1 MLSWFSLVCGIIK
14 SIYNQGGHLMSVSV
28 NKLIAFFYWLRNVS
42 FALQAV
48 LIMVSLLVASSQ
60 DQEPWIP
67 YIVNHPLFGWLV
79 FLLIVAVVSTVTI
92 EHLEKK

>member
-1 MLSWFSLVCGIIK
+1 
-14 SIYNQGGHLMSVSV
+14 MSVSV